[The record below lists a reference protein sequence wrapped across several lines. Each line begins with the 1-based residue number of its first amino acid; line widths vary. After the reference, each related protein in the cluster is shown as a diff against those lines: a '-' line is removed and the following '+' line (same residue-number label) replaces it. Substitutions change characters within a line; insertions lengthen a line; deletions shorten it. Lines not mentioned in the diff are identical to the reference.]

1 MIYHLFEY
9 LTRQGIALPFSRL
22 FTYVSFRVGLA
33 LIVALLISTIWGS
46 KVIDFLRR
54 KQIGELVRDL
64 GLEGEQTKKGT
75 PTMGGGDP
83 GAYAPL
89 CATGQYLRHPD
100 DRHDALDGAS
110 GLC

>member
-46 KVIDFLRR
+46 KVIGFLRR

-75 PTMGGGDP
+75 PTMVVSSSSWRSW
-83 GAYAPL
+83 
-89 CATGQYLRHPD
+89 CLRSSLRD
-100 DRHDALDGAS
+100 WTIS
-110 GLC
+110 TSS